1 MSTIGLRLLAF
12 VFARSFFL
20 ILGNTINCNLFSQTK
35 YIFVYSY
42 DGFMIIIIFAREVVI
57 SHRYRCSARELK
69 LFVYWTCK
77 PNDCHSRILNCLF
90 HKRLKISF
98 CSSGMQSIPEFNYES
113 VTTSLS
119 PSRDFSESSEY
130 RISIF
135 AGKTGIFTVS
145 RESLVTSTI
154 STGKWDFNTI
164 LNWREKS
171 KISFSPNKRDNWLTF
186 NSKFSIISRT
196 SRIYRFLS
204 AWTVDSLHNLIISY
218 WVALKGAFVA
228 SVMSNLQINELSF
241 SRCFVRR
248 ANSASSVVSEILH
261 CSLSSACHV
270 DLSPF
275 FLCPFSVTCI
285 KDWKYLFRGRT

>member
-1 MSTIGLRLLAF
+1 
-12 VFARSFFL
+12 
-20 ILGNTINCNLFSQTK
+20 
-35 YIFVYSY
+35 
-42 DGFMIIIIFAREVVI
+42 
-57 SHRYRCSARELK
+57 
-69 LFVYWTCK
+69 
-77 PNDCHSRILNCLF
+77 
-90 HKRLKISF
+90 
-98 CSSGMQSIPEFNYES
+98 MQSIPEFNYES

-119 PSRDFSESSEY
+119 PPRDFSESSEY

-171 KISFSPNKRDNWLTF
+171 KISFSPNKRDNWLAF

-196 SRIYRFLS
+196 SEDISFSRS

-218 WVALKGAFVA
+218 WIALKGAFVA

-241 SRCFVRR
+241 SRRFVGC